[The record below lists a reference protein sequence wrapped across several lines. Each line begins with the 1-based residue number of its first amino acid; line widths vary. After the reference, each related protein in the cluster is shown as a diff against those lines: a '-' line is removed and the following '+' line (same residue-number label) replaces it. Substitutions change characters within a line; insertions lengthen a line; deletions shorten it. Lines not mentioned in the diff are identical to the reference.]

1 MQNVA
6 QKSAAAESVGGNC
19 VKQHE
24 VGVHRVATASSASVS
39 SFTTTTSS
47 TAGSSSKPSKSV
59 GNSLNAKSRTQ
70 EVNQQHPHSGQKQTV
85 TVTDLASSNL
95 SSNTEAAVQQIKQ
108 GRSYQYMPESS
119 DSDSDDILSV
129 SHLDFWP
136 ISTSEQCHLKFKTQP
151 SEHVIFKSS
160 FNSVSNI
167 SLNSFKPIPSH
178 SFKFF
183 I

>member
-1 MQNVA
+1 M
-6 QKSAAAESVGGNC
+6 
-19 VKQHE
+19 KQHE

-129 SHLDFWP
+129 SHLDSVH
-136 ISTSEQCHLKFKTQP
+136 STSERCHLKFKTQP
-151 SEHVIFKSS
+151 SEHVMFNSG

-167 SLNSFKPIPSH
+167 SLNSFKPTPSH

>member
-39 SFTTTTSS
+39 SSSTTTTS
-47 TAGSSSKPSKSV
+47 TAGSSKPSKSV

-70 EVNQQHPHSGQKQTV
+70 EVHQQHPHSGQKQTV

-129 SHLDFWP
+129 SHLDSGP
-136 ISTSEQCHLKFKTQP
+136 NMCENGVTMSS
-151 SEHVIFKSS
+151 HV
-160 FNSVSNI
+160 
-167 SLNSFKPIPSH
+167 
-178 SFKFF
+178 
-183 I
+183 

>member
-39 SFTTTTSS
+39 SFTTTTS
-47 TAGSSSKPSKSV
+47 TAGSSKPSKSV

-70 EVNQQHPHSGQKQTV
+70 EVNQHQQHPHSGQKQTV

-129 SHLDFWP
+129 SHLDSGHS
-136 ISTSEQCHLKFKTQP
+136 ICENEVTM
-151 SEHVIFKSS
+151 SS
-160 FNSVSNI
+160 QV
-167 SLNSFKPIPSH
+167 
-178 SFKFF
+178 
-183 I
+183 